1 MRRGITAVLL
11 ICAFV
16 VLAAYYQVNITQH
29 LDYPRE
35 SEVNA
40 NYAKYVGQNV
50 TISGNVVA
58 VGTQSF
64 QLNGELGT
72 YAILS
77 SEPVQRGDGVTV
89 VGTLQPGHQLRAG
102 AMFVSPRL
110 LGDLVYVRS
119 FVALIVLTVL
129 FFMTWRFDWRAFVIK
144 PREPG
149 REHDQIKERKME

>member
-64 QLNGELGT
+64 QLNGEHGT

-102 AMFVSPRL
+102 ATFVSPRL